1 MVRAETARGHR
12 RLRRLRLVLLAA
24 AAASLILGA
33 ATLLLLRDPTP
44 RMVEDRRGLATVV
57 EGPAERSAG
66 LLSQP
71 VQLRDSAGL
80 SVQLVVRT
88 PAGAAD
94 GDPAPGLGPDS
105 AGRRALFLILG
116 GYRTGEQ
123 AAMLVDDTRGAV
135 VAAVGYPY
143 DGPMDVG
150 GFTVLRHVPRIRRA
164 LADTPPAVQL
174 ALDYLLSR
182 PDVDPSR
189 VELVGVSLGAFLAPV
204 AAALDPRVTRLWLL
218 HGSARPYRVLERSLE
233 PSIPYG
239 APRALIAAAANVA
252 FYGPPLAPERW
263 VPRLA
268 PRPVIMINSRDDERL
283 PAEGIEALYESAG
296 APKERIWVAGP
307 HVHPDRRDLID
318 DLVDVMLSR
327 AAQDP
332 LTGRESRGGP
342 R

>member
-1 MVRAETARGHR
+1 MRAETAPGQR
-12 RLRRLRLVLLAA
+12 RLRRLRLALLAA
-24 AAASLILGA
+24 AAASLVLGA

-44 RMVEDRRGLATVV
+44 RMVEGRQGLATVV
-57 EGPAERSAG
+57 EGAAERSAG
-66 LLSQP
+66 LLSRT

-88 PAGAAD
+88 PVGVAD
-94 GDPAPGLGPDS
+94 RDPAPSLGPDA
-105 AGRRALFLILG
+105 AGRRALFLVLG

-143 DGPMDVG
+143 DGPVDVS
-150 GFTVLRHVPRIRRA
+150 GFAVLRHVPRIRRA
-164 LADTPPAVQL
+164 LVDTPPAVQL

-204 AAALDPRVTRLWLL
+204 TAALDPRVTRLWLL
-218 HGSARPYRVLERSLE
+218 HGSGRPYRVLERGLE

-239 APRALIAAAANVA
+239 APRALVAAAANVA
-252 FYGPPLAPERW
+252 FFGPPLAPERW
-263 VPRLA
+263 VPLVA
-268 PRPVIMINSRDDERL
+268 PRPVIMVNSRDDERL
-283 PAEGIEALYESAG
+283 PPEAVAALYESAR
-296 APKERIWVAGP
+296 APKEQIWVAGP

-327 AAQDP
+327 AAEGD
-332 LTGRESRGGP
+332 GP
-342 R
+342 TLE